1 MDKIYFFNVIRVGK
15 FLSILNESR
24 PVEIYLVKIVLLSD

>member
-1 MDKIYFFNVIRVGK
+1 MDKICFFNVIRVGK

-24 PVEIYLVKIVLLSD
+24 LVEIYLVEIVLLSD